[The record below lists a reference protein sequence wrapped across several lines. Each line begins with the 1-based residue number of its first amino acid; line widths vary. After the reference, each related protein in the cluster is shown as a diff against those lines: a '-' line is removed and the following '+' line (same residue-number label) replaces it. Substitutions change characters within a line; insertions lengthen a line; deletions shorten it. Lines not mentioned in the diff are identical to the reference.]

1 MWPLEGSREA
11 TAAVRPERA
20 PRPGECAG
28 GQGLGAEAGLAEVW
42 AQRPGNASASPLQSG
57 MLGADGPP

>member
-20 PRPGECAG
+20 RPPGECAG
-28 GQGLGAEAGLAEVW
+28 GQGLRAEAGLAEVW
-42 AQRPGNASASPLQSG
+42 AQRSGTVSASPSQSG
-57 MLGADGPP
+57 MMGAEGPP